1 MRKLFI
7 GIVSI
12 ALWLAPYSG
21 RKILFAT
28 SQNAS
33 ANAGSIIGKVLRSET
48 SEPVSGVEIGV
59 VKMPDM
65 KTISAGV
72 QYRELISRGLT
83 FEEAT
88 QVTGQGSPMPP
99 GSLSATTDASG
110 SFVLSNLAPG
120 NYGVVAQRNGYYVS
134 SRIGFP
140 ITVAIVIATVQS
152 GQTERVL
159 LRLAPSAAI
168 GGKVTDRDGK
178 PVADAQ
184 LELYGPVS
192 REIGIPTLR
201 SVTTGSIGPKRSN
214 DRGEYRLYE
223 IPPGDYYV
231 VATPARVPIVAPL
244 FPANSTSS
252 SAQVSVATYY
262 PSNVDTTSAI
272 LIHLKGG
279 EDISGIDIRL
289 AESRTGRVTGKVTSN
304 MPPSSVIT
312 PTSNTPGNQTGSIR
326 PAIPSVTLTSHE
338 KSNLSIGSQGITVTA
353 NPNDGTFQ
361 IPNVPFGT
369 YDLYARLPSSVGW
382 SETGPSSSMGPWAV
396 GRTAID
402 VRDEKLENVVV
413 TVRQGNDVKGRVLVD
428 DRGAFADVEISLSPD
443 DSVFR
448 TGTLGNVYSQVS
460 AFHPKIGTDGAFVI
474 SAVPEARYRVQARL
488 PTTVGTANATLPPG
502 TYISDI
508 RKGNDSIYDSGV
520 EIGPATED
528 SPLEIRINTNG
539 GSIGGSLHRPDG
551 ALTPRVTIMLVPP
564 VGQRQNNARYKATT
578 SDETGAFTFTGIA
591 PGSYKLFAWDPVLNI
606 ANRDISVIESYEQR
620 GQNVVIR
627 AGIQLQ
633 VDMSVITEARPAKN

>member
-12 ALWLAPYSG
+12 ALWLTPYSSH
-21 RKILFAT
+21 KIVFAT

-33 ANAGSIIGKVLRSET
+33 ANAVSIIGKVLRSET
-48 SEPVSGVEIGV
+48 SEPVAGVEIGV

-72 QYRELISRGLT
+72 QYREMISRGLT

-88 QVTGQGSPMPP
+88 QVAGQGSPMPP
-99 GSLSATTDASG
+99 GSLSATTDESG
-110 SFVLSNLAPG
+110 SFVLSNLPPG
-120 NYGVVAQRNGYYVS
+120 NYGVVAQRSGYYVS

-140 ITVAIVIATVQS
+140 LTVAIAIATVQS
-152 GQTERVL
+152 GQTERVQ

-168 GGKVTDRDGK
+168 GGKVTDRNGK

-184 LELYGPVS
+184 LELYGSVS
-192 REIGIPTLR
+192 REIGLPTLR
-201 SVTTGSIGPKRSN
+201 SVTTGSVGPKRSN

-223 IPPGDYYV
+223 IPPGDYYL
-231 VATPARVPIVAPL
+231 VAIPARVPISAPL
-244 FPANSTSS
+244 FPTNNASS

-262 PSNVDTTSAI
+262 PNDVDTTNAI

-279 EDISGIDIRL
+279 EDLSGVDIRL
-289 AESRTGRVTGKVTSN
+289 AESRTGRVTGKVLN
-304 MPPSSVIT
+304 NLPPSSVVT
-312 PTSNTPGNQTGSIR
+312 PAPNIPGNQTGGIR
-326 PAIPSVTLTSHE
+326 PSVASITLTSRE

-361 IPNVPFGT
+361 IPNVPFGV

-382 SETGPSSSMGPWAV
+382 SEAGPSSSVGPWAV
-396 GRTAID
+396 GRTAIE
-402 VRDEKLENVVV
+402 VRNDRLENVVV
-413 TVRQGNDVKGRVLVD
+413 TVRQGNEVKGRVFLD
-428 DRGAFADVEISLSPD
+428 DRGAFADVEISLIPD

-460 AFHPKIGTDGAFVI
+460 AFHPKIETDGAFVI
-474 SAVPEARYRVQARL
+474 SAVPEARYRVQVRL
-488 PTTVGTANATLPPG
+488 PRTVGTANATLPPG
-502 TYISDI
+502 TYLSDI
-508 RKGNDSIYDSGV
+508 RKGNDSVYDSGV
-520 EIGPATED
+520 EIGPATD
-528 SPLEIRINTNG
+528 DLLLEIRINTNG

-551 ALTPRVTIMLVPP
+551 APTPRVTVMLVPP
-564 VGQRQNNARYKATT
+564 IGQRQNNAQYKATA
-578 SDETGAFTFTGIA
+578 SDEAGTFVFTGIA
-591 PGSYKLFAWDPVLNI
+591 PGRYKLFAWDPVLNI
-606 ANRDISVIESYEQR
+606 ANRDISVIESYEQQ

-633 VDMSVITEARPAKN
+633 VDMNLITEARPAKP